1 MEEDKKE
8 HYKTADVI
16 LLIIKYEGEIEDIIE
31 YPIEFEDAYKEL
43 LDYRII
49 KKGEE
54 KYLPH
59 LNFNKACELGFSKYV
74 EKIHTPSK
82 FKQFITSTPALG
94 VMAGAVLLTAGY
106 LMKVEKKFNQ

>member
-1 MEEDKKE
+1 MEEEKKDI
-8 HYKTADVI
+8 YQTADVI

-54 KYLPH
+54 KYLPD
-59 LNFNKACELGFSKYV
+59 LNFNKACELGFSTYV
-74 EKIHTPSK
+74 EKIRTPSK
-82 FKQFITSTPALG
+82 FKQFITSKPALG

-106 LMKVEKKFNQ
+106 FMKVEKKFNQ